1 MSARGRRG
9 RGRGRGNIPIIEEE
23 VSSVGSGGHTA
34 HDAQAGLVAPAPVK
48 FTSLSRDYI
57 HLGGVKFAGTE
68 TIIEAQQWLT
78 KIERIF
84 TGLEITDAQKRQLT
98 SWQLHGAAGSW
109 WESVVARVD
118 EDTLTWAQFRF
129 AVIQFPQFPFLV
141 TTSIVY
147 SFCLSFKIGRLLWPS
162 GCPPRARLSFINPL
176 WIFSREIC
184 LLPSMRGG
192 SMNSPSSDQD

>member
-34 HDAQAGLVAPAPVK
+34 HDAQAGIVAPAPVK

-57 HLGGVKFAGTE
+57 HLGGVKFDGSE
-68 TIIEAQQWLT
+68 TIIEAQRWLT

-84 TGLEITDAQKRQLT
+84 TGLEITDAQKRQLA
-98 SWQLHGAAGSW
+98 SWQLHGAASSW

-118 EDTLTWAQFRF
+118 ENTLTWAQFRF
-129 AVIQFPQFPFLV
+129 VAIEFLKSQFLV
-141 TTSIVY
+141 IRSIVY
-147 SFCLSFKIGRLLWPS
+147 SFVYLSK
-162 GCPPRARLSFINPL
+162 
-176 WIFSREIC
+176 
-184 LLPSMRGG
+184 
-192 SMNSPSSDQD
+192 